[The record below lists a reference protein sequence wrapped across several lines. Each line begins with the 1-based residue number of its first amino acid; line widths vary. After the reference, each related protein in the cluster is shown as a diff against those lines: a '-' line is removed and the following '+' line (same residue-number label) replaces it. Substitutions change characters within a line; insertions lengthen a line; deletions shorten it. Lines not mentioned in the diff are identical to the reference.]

1 MKRRNSTSRGS
12 QSVYAL
18 LFISFLFLTNTV
30 WAQTQWPKIVASK
43 DGTPI
48 SYEVYGK
55 GEPTLVFVHGWS
67 CDSRYWMKQIGPF
80 SQNHKII
87 LIDLAGHGHSGI
99 TRKEYSMKAF
109 GEDVQ
114 AVVEAEGDENTI
126 LIGHSMGGT
135 VIAEAARLMPQKVKA
150 LIGVDTY
157 ENIEYPL
164 SKEEYNMMITPFE
177 NDFQT
182 GTGQF
187 VRQMLLPAEDTMLQN
202 WIIADMSAA
211 PPFVAINA
219 MKDYLTQSLTGEA
232 ANIFDKISIPVFAV
246 KGDLWPVDFEANHR
260 HMKSFDA
267 VEIENADH
275 FLMLDR
281 PEEFNIEL
289 KKVISAIT
297 EKQ

>member
-1 MKRRNSTSRGS
+1 MKKRNNTSPGIR
-12 QSVYAL
+12 SVYAL

-30 WAQTQWPKIVASK
+30 WAQTEWPQIVASK
-43 DGTPI
+43 DGTSI
-48 SYEVYGK
+48 SYEVYGT

-67 CDSRYWMKQIGPF
+67 CDSRYWRKQIDPF
-80 SQNHKII
+80 SENHKII
-87 LIDLAGHGHSGI
+87 LIDLAGHGHSGM
-99 TRKEYSMKAF
+99 TRENYSMKAF

-114 AVVEAEGDENTI
+114 AVVEAVGDEKVI

-164 SKEEYNMMITPFE
+164 SKEEFDLMITPFE

-211 PPFVAINA
+211 PPVIAISA
-219 MKDYLTQSLTGEA
+219 MKELLMQSVTGEA
-232 ANIFDKISIPVFAV
+232 ANIFDDIRIPIFAV
-246 KGDLWPVDFEANHR
+246 KGDLWPVDFEANRR

-275 FLMLDR
+275 FLMIDR
-281 PEEFNIEL
+281 PEEFNTEL